1 MCRRLLLERQRASAK
16 LRVCSHKAAI
26 APMLRLVTRFL
37 LLLLIA
43 ALPLQ
48 GVTAATMMVKGV
60 TPTYATGAQLA
71 SSGGQGAINGLSAA
85 KDDDH
90 CFAHTEHV
98 DATQHGKS
106 GKHAGHA
113 CPGCAACSLCSVV
126 PYATPLFVHLDNAP
140 AQAPSGLT
148 EAFVSH
154 ISDALQRPPASVV

>member
-1 MCRRLLLERQRASAK
+1 MVRLFA
-16 LRVCSHKAAI
+16 
-26 APMLRLVTRFL
+26 RLL

-48 GVTAATMMVKGV
+48 GVAAATMMVKGV
-60 TPTYATGAQLA
+60 TLSYATGLRSA
-71 SSGGQGAINGLSAA
+71 SPGGQEVADTVASNE
-85 KDDDH
+85 DDDH
-90 CFAHTEHV
+90 CLAHV
-98 DATQHGKS
+98 DDADAKKEGKS

-126 PYATPLFVHLDNAP
+126 PYATPFFVHLDNAP

>member
-1 MCRRLLLERQRASAK
+1 MVRLFA
-16 LRVCSHKAAI
+16 
-26 APMLRLVTRFL
+26 RLL

-48 GVTAATMMVKGV
+48 GVAAATMMVKGV
-60 TPTYATGAQLA
+60 TLTYATGLRSA
-71 SSGGQGAINGLSAA
+71 SSDSHEVAVAVASNE
-85 KDDDH
+85 DDDH
-90 CFAHTEHV
+90 CLAHMD
-98 DATQHGKS
+98 DADAKSGKS

-154 ISDALQRPPASVV
+154 ISDALQRPPALVV

>member
-1 MCRRLLLERQRASAK
+1 
-16 LRVCSHKAAI
+16 
-26 APMLRLVTRFL
+26 MLRLFARLL

-43 ALPLQ
+43 AVPLQ
-48 GVTAATMMVKGV
+48 GVTAATLMMKGAALSYSTGVQAKFDTGQEGVV
-60 TPTYATGAQLA
+60 TV
-71 SSGGQGAINGLSAA
+71 SSDG
-85 KDDDH
+85 DDDH
-90 CFAHTEHV
+90 CLEHV
-98 DATQHGKS
+98 SAADAKQLGKS

-148 EAFVSH
+148 EAFASH

>member
-1 MCRRLLLERQRASAK
+1 
-16 LRVCSHKAAI
+16 
-26 APMLRLVTRFL
+26 MLRLVTRFL

-48 GVTAATMMVKGV
+48 GVTAATMMAK
-60 TPTYATGAQLA
+60 
-71 SSGGQGAINGLSAA
+71 SAA
-85 KDDDH
+85 QSYLTYGTRDEQAPSKGYEGIATVSADEDDDH
-90 CFAHTEHV
+90 CLAHVHDV
-98 DATQHGKS
+98 DAKHQGKS

-126 PYATPLFVHLDNAP
+126 PYTTPLFVHLDNAP